1 MNRSFEAGEAV
12 QLPDAHSIAS
22 GLSPPYAGKQPFC
35 IKYVS
40 LVRSMVK
47 GIRFRGA
54 IFFSKSLKLKCKNRA
69 YKVLQLQ

>member
-47 GIRFRGA
+47 AKMINTGERNLISRSHL
-54 IFFSKSLKLKCKNRA
+54 FF
-69 YKVLQLQ
+69 KVTQIEM